1 MKQPFRNQIRRWKKT
16 LLHLAM
22 PSPWRQCGTFS
33 LCKSSSANS
42 HPSCKTNAPS
52 SLSLTPAPG
61 PPKQKRKA
69 FQERKWPQRGTQPL
83 VWLNRFQLEV
93 VRCFRSNS
101 NQNVRDW
108 WLITWA
114 SFLPTQH
121 FAYTVTRG
129 CLQECSASVKT
140 DSIEWG
146 NLPMLPEHRPST
158 FHSVWAVSLT

>member
-1 MKQPFRNQIRRWKKT
+1 MVKKRPCSIWQCRRPGDNVGHFLCAKALQQTHILPAK
-16 LLHLAM
+16 LM
-22 PSPWRQCGTFS
+22 PPP
-33 LCKSSSANS
+33 LS
-42 HPSCKTNAPS
+42 H
-52 SLSLTPAPG
+52 SLSLSLQHQDHQN
-61 PPKQKRKA
+61 KK
-69 FQERKWPQRGTQPL
+69 ERLSRRGNGLSEGTQPL

-93 VRCFRSNS
+93 VGCFRSNS

-140 DSIEWG
+140 DSIKWG

-158 FHSVWAVSLT
+158 FQSLWAVSLT

>member
-1 MKQPFRNQIRRWKKT
+1 MKKRPCSIWQCRRPGDNVGHFLCAKALQQTHILPAK
-16 LLHLAM
+16 LM
-22 PSPWRQCGTFS
+22 PPP
-33 LCKSSSANS
+33 LS
-42 HPSCKTNAPS
+42 H

-93 VRCFRSNS
+93 VGCFRSNS

-140 DSIEWG
+140 DSIKWG

-158 FHSVWAVSLT
+158 FQSLWAVSLT